1 MTSLHQSTAD
11 DKAAQQVAE
20 TLRPYPTGPISTA
33 LATHQSLLDEVDA
46 LRNALAQHDGA
57 VPTRLLDPTRVVQSR
72 WANRH
77 PSAYL
82 HVSFHALT
90 DSIALAGGNVQ
101 PILVREAPDLRFE
114 IVCGHRRH
122 RACLELGLPV
132 LAAVCPSTLSDM
144 ELYLS
149 MERENNGRADL
160 SAFEQGASYLNAI
173 NTGLFPSRRRLAEA
187 LGVSHT
193 WVSKAISVA
202 ELPAAI
208 VDCFNSPVDI
218 QPRHA
223 AEITQA
229 LEVDPDRVL
238 AAAEML
244 RVKTPKLSAVKIV
257 QHLLSRSSLGSEEAE
272 IKVDGSMIGSFRMNR
287 RGHAL
292 VKLDMAAAKQLSLES
307 ISNALRR
314 VLHVAREAARK
325 DAK

>member
-1 MTSLHQSTAD
+1 MKQHHQQSTDEQTGEVD
-11 DKAAQQVAE
+11 DARRQHTAFAVSTHFAE
-20 TLRPYPTGPISTA
+20 HLALIDELERLRGALARHDDSDPTLR
-33 LATHQSLLDEVDA
+33 LDPARV
-46 LRNALAQHDGA
+46 
-57 VPTRLLDPTRVVQSR
+57 VPTR

-77 PSAYL
+77 ESAYSNSDFL
-82 HVSFHALT
+82 SLKE
-90 DSIALAGGNVQ
+90 SIALSGGNVQ
-101 PILVREAPDLRFE
+101 PILVREAPESTYE
-114 IVCGHRRH
+114 IVFGHRRH

-132 LAAVCPSTLSDM
+132 LAVVSPSALSDLK
-144 ELYLS
+144 LYMS
-149 MERENNGRADL
+149 MEQENRARADL

-229 LEVDPDRVL
+229 LGVDPDRVL

-314 VLHVAREAARK
+314 VLHVAREEARK